1 MSTDNESKGSDRR
14 DALECMIWAGT
25 GVIWTLSGGV
35 PKSSQLLGIGAA
47 LSGARVSAPNGAN
60 LCRSD
65 VMTLGKIEFGILIFP
80 SLAATG
86 ATLARDISKHLTNP
100 KHLANSRQV
109 ANVKGD
115 KVPPNGAAASVVL
128 HHVGPQ
134 APIVMG
140 RSVSLHYKTKL
151 HHVNV
156 KPFESNENS
165 TSADSSQ

>member
-1 MSTDNESKGSDRR
+1 
-14 DALECMIWAGT
+14 
-25 GVIWTLSGGV
+25 
-35 PKSSQLLGIGAA
+35 
-47 LSGARVSAPNGAN
+47 
-60 LCRSD
+60 
-65 VMTLGKIEFGILIFP
+65 MTLGKIFGILIFS

-86 ATLARDISKHLTNP
+86 ATPAGDISKNVTNP
-100 KHLANSRQV
+100 KNLANSKQV

-115 KVPPNGAAASVVL
+115 KAPPNGAAASVVL

-140 RSVSLHYKTKL
+140 RSVSLHHKTKL